1 MTRDPREAGAYVR
14 RVQEGTQRYAHD
26 LLAEH
31 ERLLGLVATLEARVA
46 ELEARARDDEERL
59 RANEALLT
67 RASFLESENER
78 LREQFQRHEREH
90 AQVQAQLET
99 IREESRR
106 YSMQYAEVE
115 EQNSNLAN
123 LYVASYR
130 LHGTLDRQEVLQ
142 TIQEIVANLIGSEQ
156 MAVFEREGSTLSLVA
171 STGIDPSSCRSVQV
185 GVGAIGGVVE
195 TGRIHV
201 VEHAQGRHSE
211 DLESELTACIPLTL
225 GDRVIGAIAIFRLL
239 PQKTAIEAVDH
250 ELFDLLATHAATAL
264 YCTGLEARLAAGVSA

>member
-31 ERLLGLVATLEARVA
+31 ERLLGLVATLQARVA
-46 ELEARARDDEERL
+46 ELEARAQDDEERL
-59 RANEALLT
+59 RASEALEA
-67 RASFLESENER
+67 RAGLLESENLR
-78 LREQFQRHEREH
+78 LREQLQRHLREQAH
-90 AQVQAQLET
+90 VQAQLET

-115 EQNSNLAN
+115 QQNSNLAN

-130 LHGTLDRQEVLQ
+130 LHGTLDRDEVLQ
-142 TIQEIVANLIGSEQ
+142 TIQEILANLIGSEEI
-156 MAVFEREGSTLSLVA
+156 AVFEREGATLSLVA
-171 STGIDPSSCRSVQV
+171 SCGIDPSSCRRVP
-185 GVGAIGGVVE
+185 VGAGVIGRAVE
-195 TGRIHV
+195 TGRVHV
-201 VEHAQGRHSE
+201 VAEPAVRHGG
-211 DLESELTACIPLTL
+211 DLESRLTACIPLTL

-239 PQKTAIEAVDH
+239 PQKTAIEALDH

-264 YCTGLEARLAAGVSA
+264 YCTGLEARLTAGART

>member
-46 ELEARARDDEERL
+46 ELEARAREDEERF

-67 RASFLESENER
+67 RASFMESENER
-78 LREQFQRHEREH
+78 LREQLQRHEREQAH
-90 AQVQAQLET
+90 VQAQLET

-106 YSMQYAEVE
+106 YSRQYAEVE

-130 LHGTLDRQEVLQ
+130 LHGTLDRGEVLQ

-156 MAVFEREGSTLSLVA
+156 MAVFELDGPVLSLVA
-171 STGIDPSSCRSVQV
+171 SFGIDPSSCRSVRV
-185 GVGAIGGVVE
+185 GIGSIGRVVE

-201 VEHAQGRHSE
+201 AEHPPTRHGE
-211 DLESELTACIPLTL
+211 DLESQLTACIPLTL
-225 GDRVIGAIAIFRLL
+225 GDRVIGAIAIFQLL
-239 PQKTAIEAVDH
+239 PQKAGIEAVDH

-264 YCTGLEARLAAGVSA
+264 YCTGLEARLAAGTAR